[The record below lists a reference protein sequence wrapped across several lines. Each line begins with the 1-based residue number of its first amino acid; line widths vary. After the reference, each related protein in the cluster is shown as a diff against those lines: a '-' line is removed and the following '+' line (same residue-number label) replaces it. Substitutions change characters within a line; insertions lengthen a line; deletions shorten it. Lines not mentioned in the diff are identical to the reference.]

1 MSEHTAEQIRCYFL
15 SVIDKN
21 LTQKELAKTIGIS
34 EASIS
39 RFINGEIGPGEK
51 VLDFLCFERVFRYR
65 PTQSHLPFGPLLTN
79 VIPQSKMGTGG
90 KRPLIDKPDEFY

>member
-1 MSEHTAEQIRCYFL
+1 MSECTAEQVRDYFL
-15 SVIDKN
+15 GVIDKS

-39 RFINGEIGPGEK
+39 RFINGKIGPGEK
-51 VLDFLCFERVFRYR
+51 VLDFLCLERVFRYR
-65 PTQSHLPFGPLLTN
+65 PTQSHLPYGPLLTN

-90 KRPLIDKPDEFY
+90 NRPLIDKPDSFY